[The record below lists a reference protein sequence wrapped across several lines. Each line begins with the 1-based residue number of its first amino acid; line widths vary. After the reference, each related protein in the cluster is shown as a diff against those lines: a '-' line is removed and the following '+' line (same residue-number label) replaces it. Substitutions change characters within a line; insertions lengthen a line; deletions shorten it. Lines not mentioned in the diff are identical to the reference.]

1 MGQNKWRYSKKN
13 PYLEQNVTLLE
24 RGSRKPNPL
33 IQNVAHRTNL
43 YYSKI
48 YSKENTRF
56 PLEREKNMTSQTPSS
71 TLHFDEWTRYFR
83 H

>member
-1 MGQNKWRYSKKN
+1 MGQNKWWYSKKN
-13 PYLEQNVTLLE
+13 PYLEQSETLLE

-33 IQNVAHRTNL
+33 IQNVAHRPNL
-43 YYSKI
+43 YYSQNIPPK
-48 YSKENTRF
+48 NTRF
-56 PLEREKNMTSQTPSS
+56 SLEREKNMTSQTPSS